1 MGIRRIVAAASIA
14 AFLPLATA
22 GCFGRFE
29 LTRKVYRFNQEV
41 SPDKW
46 VQWLTFL
53 ALNFIPVYGIAVW
66 VDALFANS
74 VEFWTGTNP
83 ITADASRVLHGPRG
97 EVATTSLLPDGSLEL
112 RVREA
117 AGPEHV
123 LRFVREPGGVSAWDA
138 EGRLLGRVFDV
149 GGSPRLVREYAA
161 R

>member
-1 MGIRRIVAAASIA
+1 MGFRRIAAAVLVA

-46 VQWLTFL
+46 VQWLAFL

-83 ITADASRVLHGPRG
+83 ITADTSRVLHGPRG
-97 EVATTSLLPDGSLEL
+97 EVATTALLPDGSLEL

-117 AGPEHV
+117 AGAEHV
-123 LRFVREPGGVSAWDA
+123 LRFVREERGISAFAAD
-138 EGRLLGRVFDV
+138 GRFLGRVLEV
-149 GGSPRLVREYAA
+149 GGVPRLVRQTAS